1 MKKQLGIVILVV
13 LCVGLLIALVV
24 GKKQADTQRKKD
36 ADTIL
41 DFSNQLTTASAS
53 LDELR
58 QVNLVLTNDLDA
70 SRQAFVT
77 LSNQYIATSASLSN
91 TKTTLKVAQTTL
103 KVAQDQIA
111 DLEAQNQAL
120 DQRAAEMTNAI
131 ANLSAQIAETQLK
144 LVKSETNN
152 VFLENELIQQMAKK
166 AELERKFNDLSQ
178 VRAQVRK
185 LRDDLLVARRLEWA
199 RKGINPA
206 KQQKGAQLLMT
217 RTSATNGIIRQ
228 PGYNLN
234 VEVGSEG
241 SVKVVPA
248 PTNTPAATH
257 LWRW

>member
-1 MKKQLGIVILVV
+1 MKRQLGIVILVA
-13 LCVGLLIALVV
+13 LCVGLVIALIV

-70 SRQAFVT
+70 SRQALVT
-77 LSNQYIATSASLSN
+77 LSNQYVATSASLSN
-91 TKTTLKVAQTTL
+91 TKTTLKVAQ
-103 KVAQDQIA
+103 DQIA
-111 DLEAQNQAL
+111 DLEARNQAL
-120 DQRAAEMTNAI
+120 DRRAAEMTNAI

-144 LVKSETNN
+144 LIESETNN
-152 VFLENELIQQMAKK
+152 VFLQDELKRQVAKK

-185 LRDDLLVARRLEWA
+185 LRGDLLVARRLEWA
-199 RKGINPA
+199 RKGINPV
-206 KQQKGAQLLMT
+206 KQQKGAQLLMAH
-217 RTSATNGIIRQ
+217 TSATNGSIRP

-248 PTNTPAATH
+248 PTNTPAMTN

>member
-13 LCVGLLIALVV
+13 LCVGLVIALIV

-70 SRQAFVT
+70 SRQALVT
-77 LSNQYIATSASLSN
+77 LSNQYIATSDSLSN
-91 TKTTLKVAQTTL
+91 TQTTL
-103 KVAQDQIA
+103 KATQDQIA

-120 DQRAAEMTNAI
+120 DQRASGMSNAI
-131 ANLSAQIAETQLK
+131 ATLSAQITETQMK
-144 LVKSETNN
+144 LVEFETNN
-152 VFLENELIQQMAKK
+152 AFLENELKRQVAQK

-185 LRDDLLVARRLEWA
+185 LRGDLLVARRLEWT

-206 KQQKGAQLLMT
+206 NQQKGAQLLMT
-217 RTSATNGIIRQ
+217 RTSATNGIIRP

-234 VEVGSEG
+234 VEVGSGG

-248 PTNTPAATH
+248 LTNTPAATN

>member
-1 MKKQLGIVILVV
+1 MKARLGIVILVV
-13 LCVGLLIALVV
+13 LCVGLVIALVV

-70 SRQAFVT
+70 SRQAFMT
-77 LSNQYIATSASLSN
+77 FSNQYVATSALLSN
-91 TKTTLKVAQTTL
+91 TKTTLKA
-103 KVAQDQIA
+103 ARDQIA
-111 DLEAQNQAL
+111 DLEAQNQTL
-120 DQRAAEMTNAI
+120 DGRAAGMSNTI
-131 ANLSAQIAETQLK
+131 ANLSAQIIETQMK
-144 LVKSETNN
+144 LVESETNN
-152 VFLENELIQQMAKK
+152 AFLENELKYQVAQK

-185 LRDDLLVARRLEWA
+185 LRDDLLVARRLEWT
-199 RKGINPA
+199 REGTNPA

-217 RTSATNGIIRQ
+217 RTGATNGIIRP

-241 SVKVVPA
+241 SVKVVPVL
-248 PTNTPAATH
+248 TNTPAMTN